1 MVDVSDCTGHSRK
14 SGLARTSRTTSDSR
28 KDAWPRVK
36 LGEVCAFHR
45 GLTYSKKD
53 EVTFSSNAVLRSNNV
68 DLETGR
74 LKLDDQ
80 KYIRDDFEIP
90 SEKLVVKDAILMCMA
105 NGSKAHLS
113 KVALIDTDKRF
124 AFGGFMG
131 MLVPKQEVISGSYL
145 YWVLSS
151 QDFKQLVSSL
161 TDGTNIN
168 NLKFSDIDTFELPLP
183 PLAVQHE
190 IVARLEKELAAVER
204 MAKGFEALKAEA
216 DQLFRST
223 LKETFEEVSRGG
235 AETRR
240 LGDVCRFI
248 DYRGMTPTKAEKGI
262 PLITAR
268 NIRFGYMD
276 YRERFYIS
284 KDDYLNRQSRGVAH
298 RGDILF
304 TTEAPMGFVA
314 IADLEVFSTGQ
325 RIITFQW
332 PDQVRHNNAYFLYYF
347 MSDVFQTQLR
357 ENASGATAQGIK
369 ASRLV
374 NLNVLIP
381 SIPTQREIVA
391 KLDAV
396 RGRCEK
402 LKRAAE
408 EGLQTAAL
416 MRKAILKEAFA

>member
-105 NGSKAHLS
+105 NGSKAHLG

-216 DQLFRST
+216 DQLFRSCFIC
-223 LKETFEEVSRGG
+223 LRG
-235 AETRR
+235 
-240 LGDVCRFI
+240 
-248 DYRGMTPTKAEKGI
+248 K
-262 PLITAR
+262 
-268 NIRFGYMD
+268 NI
-276 YRERFYIS
+276 
-284 KDDYLNRQSRGVAH
+284 H
-298 RGDILF
+298 
-304 TTEAPMGFVA
+304 
-314 IADLEVFSTGQ
+314 
-325 RIITFQW
+325 
-332 PDQVRHNNAYFLYYF
+332 
-347 MSDVFQTQLR
+347 
-357 ENASGATAQGIK
+357 
-369 ASRLV
+369 
-374 NLNVLIP
+374 
-381 SIPTQREIVA
+381 
-391 KLDAV
+391 
-396 RGRCEK
+396 
-402 LKRAAE
+402 
-408 EGLQTAAL
+408 
-416 MRKAILKEAFA
+416 

>member
-1 MVDVSDCTGHSRK
+1 MGKVTAIKTGLTGFTGFELRGNPVNPVNPVEEK
-14 SGLARTSRTTSDSR
+14 P
-28 KDAWPRVK
+28 WPRVK

-105 NGSKAHLS
+105 NGSKAHLG
-113 KVALIDTDKRF
+113 KVALIDTEKRF

-131 MLVPKQEVISGSYL
+131 MLVPNQEVIAGSYL

-151 QDFKQLVSSL
+151 HDFKQLVSSL

-168 NLKFSDIDTFELPLP
+168 NLKFSDIDAFELPLP
-183 PLAVQHE
+183 PIAVQHE
-190 IVARLEKELAAVER
+190 IVARLEKELAMVER
-204 MAKGFEALKAEA
+204 MAKGFEVLKTEA
-216 DQLFRST
+216 DQLFKST
-223 LKETFEEVSRGG
+223 LKETFEEVLRGG

-240 LGDVCRFI
+240 LGDVCEVLDSRRIPIAKSKRIAGSIPYYGATGVVEHVKDFI
-248 DYRGMTPTKAEKGI
+248 FDDRLVLLGEDGAKWGPGDNSAFIIEGKSWVNNHAHVLWACDELLDEFLVYHLNNADLGDYITGVTVPKLNQQRMCQIEI
-262 PLITAR
+262 PLPP
-268 NIRFGYMD
+268 
-276 YRERFYIS
+276 
-284 KDDYLNRQSRGVAH
+284 L
-298 RGDILF
+298 
-304 TTEAPMGFVA
+304 
-314 IADLEVFSTGQ
+314 
-325 RIITFQW
+325 
-332 PDQVRHNNAYFLYYF
+332 
-347 MSDVFQTQLR
+347 
-357 ENASGATAQGIK
+357 
-369 ASRLV
+369 
-374 NLNVLIP
+374 
-381 SIPTQREIVA
+381 PTQRKIVA

-402 LKRAAE
+402 LKRTAE